1 MKKST
6 LTEDKAEKTPTGG
19 VLVGKREG
27 QTIIHNK
34 GTLSGYLVGKTHA
47 EGGIKAVN
55 KSTGQALEMQGGEVV
70 ITAPAVSDNTKNEFN
85 GKMMTNREILS
96 QINVKGGGVSFAK
109 GGDIPKNIKRTGA
122 SYKYGGKTMTDHEI
136 YKKITGGHLAEG
148 MTLSKIAK
156 MHKVSVK
163 ELQKQVDMGMKAE
176 SEHTSSKREQMKIV
190 KDHLYENP
198 EYYSLLKSVGLKH
211 GGKVYRGSLVRDS
224 KNGNTPAR
232 DLNNYNDVLD
242 LDADGVVGAETGLYV
257 RGGSLSYAK
266 GGATDVTV
274 NNWSEI
280 PEEYKKIRLPKQI
293 DWSPNPSNDG
303 LYEIVKP
310 FLEVGVLRPVMQ
322 GINFDDNGITVT
334 NAHILLTIPNSQDDF
349 RGIYKKIKGEEGFTK
364 IDGTYPKYE
373 SVIPKVTSIDK
384 VFNIDILKLLTY
396 CKVAKNYSG
405 KNEITFKVNDSQM
418 SFNPDYI
425 INFLTSLIKL
435 TGINFWN
442 VSYQTSKQAL
452 VFTKFKSYVVG
463 RTIIGLIMPYIYG
476 KSTKYGTE
484 NKDKNAVLNVYYDF
498 DDNEIRNADGTIV
511 DLDVKPTKTR
521 AKRTSKTTT
530 SKTSEPSGK
539 ILTKEEI
546 FESKIWIGNDIF
558 LRDKV
563 IEKLFE
569 LGISNDSSHG
579 DLTSSENIYIVI
591 YSRDFVVWS
600 TNKGIFD
607 GDKRKEIFADNL
619 FPSASTTI
627 KITDKF
633 TTGELDVFKQIE
645 TIKKENNFGDVTT
658 TEYRFGDQT
667 SYFLVTN
674 DETGDAYSLRSFRTS
689 LGVLFE
695 DKDKAKSK
703 SIINKYLDW
712 KSSTFSSE
720 SDETITDEDVE
731 IKKQILAFINDGSWS
746 LEKEIKLIDT
756 GADKRY
762 QYYKEFYK
770 LQPPTIYTLTAISGR
785 GLYPSDLKTSKFL
798 EKIGMYDDFEES
810 AKEIVKFSAG
820 EIDMFNQIDKILDDN
835 KIDKDNIKEYAFA
848 KSQTTKDFTIENK
861 QTGEKFIFRKFGL
874 ALGFSTEIA
883 EREKII
889 ALIRDYK
896 EYKKSTPTQAT
907 EKIEVFKLIGLS
919 SDGTESVVGIYG
931 ATELLENLKRLENTF
946 PFREVFPFRIYDNNG
961 KEHGSIT
968 FGRGNKTLP
977 ELEISIIE
985 SPIFDYYDWKEFIN
999 YDKEI
1004 LKTQSDKFSDDEI
1017 DMFNQIDAIVEK
1029 YNITNVDVTDW
1040 MWDKLYSRDFDIV
1053 NTINGEVFTL
1063 RGYKE
1068 SLGVVTDD
1076 AEIEKSKAL
1085 IKDYLEWKK
1094 LTLTATAEAVEQPK
1108 PSQTEKPKRNF
1119 ELERKYLSQRISDLA
1134 KELELKKPIL
1144 SNEEVAF
1151 YQREINSF
1159 ILKLRKLNDAE
1170 MSLKSIEERVRGVY
1184 DLKISAL
1191 EKEYPETDMVSING
1205 LKSQLTEKEY
1215 FNVRTPEF
1223 KSFFG
1228 DWETAYLNDSY
1239 AGVSKVINPITKEPQ
1254 PVFHGTNVLF
1264 VNWQTYETN
1273 NAHYFAVKREFSEFF
1288 ATTWEERTDKAGVD
1302 SEILKKLNPN
1312 RGSFLLRC
1320 FIDVKNPIDFSRFG
1334 VEKYPIR
1341 EYLTFLRVNYN
1352 IGDFDFWTNIT
1363 SHSGITQ
1370 NTEVFAWQIIRLW
1383 QSFTKYVKVFTT
1395 YDGYIFYEYIP
1406 TTPYGG
1412 LENASLSYCAFES
1425 NQIKFTDAY
1434 EFNALS
1440 NDSRFDLGGIL

>member
-6 LTEDKAEKTPTGG
+6 LTEDKAEQTPTGG

-55 KSTGQALEMQGGEVV
+55 KSTGQPLEMQGGEVV

-109 GGDIPKNIKRTGA
+109 GGDIPKDIKRTGA

-148 MTLSKIAK
+148 MTLPQIAK

-198 EYYSLLKSVGLKH
+198 KYYTLLKKSGLKH
-211 GGKVYRGSLVRDS
+211 GGRVYRRSLIRDAKS
-224 KNGNTPAR
+224 GNTPAR

-242 LDADGVVGAETGLYV
+242 LDADGMVGAETGLYV
-257 RGGSLSYAK
+257 RGGSLSYVK
-266 GGATDVTV
+266 GGATDVVV

-280 PEEYKKIRLPKQI
+280 PDTFKKIRLPKKI

-310 FLEVGVLRPVMQ
+310 FLEVGDLRPAMQ
-322 GINFDDNGITVT
+322 GINFDDNGLTVT

-349 RGIYKKIKGEEGFTK
+349 RGVYKKNKGTEGFTK
-364 IDGTYPKYE
+364 IDVTYPKYE
-373 SVIPKVTSIDK
+373 AVIPKETSVQK
-384 VFNIDILKLLTY
+384 VFAIDVFKLLTY
-396 CKVAKNYSG
+396 CKVASNYSG
-405 KNEITFKVNDSQM
+405 KNEITFKINDSVM
-418 SFNPDYI
+418 SFNPVYI

-435 TGINFWN
+435 TGVNFWN
-442 VSYQTSKQAL
+442 VSYQNSKQAL
-452 VFTKFKSYVVG
+452 VFTRYSSFVIGKD
-463 RTIIGLIMPYIYG
+463 IIALIMPYIYG
-476 KSTKYGTE
+476 KRTDYGTE

-498 DDNEIRNADGTIV
+498 DNNEIRNADGYIV

-521 AKRTSKTTT
+521 AKGTPKTTA
-530 SKTSEPSGK
+530 SKTSEQSSK
-539 ILTKEEI
+539 LLSKDEI
-546 FESKIWIGNDIF
+546 FNSKIYIGNDVV

-563 IEKLFE
+563 IEKLIE
-569 LGISNDSSHG
+569 IGIPNDSSHG
-579 DLTSSENIYIVI
+579 DLTYSENIYIII
-591 YSRDFVVWS
+591 YNKDFVVWS
-600 TNKGIFD
+600 TPKFD
-607 GDKRKEIFADNL
+607 FDKDIRKEIFADNL
-619 FPSASTTI
+619 FPSALTPT
-627 KITDKF
+627 KVTGKF
-633 TTGELDVFKQIE
+633 TAGEISVFNQID
-645 TIKKENNFGDVTT
+645 TIQKENNFIDVGTA
-658 TEYRFGDQT
+658 EYRHGAYT
-667 SYFLVTN
+667 NYFLVTN
-674 DETGDAYSLRSFRTS
+674 DETGDVFSLRSFRKN
-689 LGVLFE
+689 LGIAYE
-695 DKDKAKSK
+695 EEYKEKTK

-712 KSSTFSSE
+712 KDKTFISE

-731 IKKQILAFINDGSWS
+731 IKKQILAFIKEGSWF
-746 LEKEIKLIDT
+746 LEKEIKRI
-756 GADKRY
+756 GAGEDSFY
-762 QYYKEFYK
+762 QEFYK
-770 LQPPTIYTLTAISGR
+770 RTPPETIYTLTAIRGQ
-785 GLYPSDLKTSKFL
+785 GLYPSDLKTLNFL
-798 EKIGMYDDFEES
+798 EKVGLYDDYEETS
-810 AKEIVKFSAG
+810 KETGKFSAG
-820 EIDMFNQIDKILDDN
+820 EIDVFNQIDKILEEN
-835 KIDKDNIKEYAFA
+835 KIEQDNFKNYEFV
-848 KSQTTKDFTIENK
+848 KSPQTKDFTVENK
-861 QTGEKFIFRKFGL
+861 QTNEKFLLRKFGL
-874 ALGFSTEIA
+874 ALGYAKEYA
-883 EREKII
+883 EPEKII
-889 ALIRDYK
+889 ALINDYK
-896 EYKKSTPTQAT
+896 DWKASTPTKET
-907 EKIEVFKLIGLS
+907 EKIEVFKLVGLS
-919 SDGTESVVGIYG
+919 IDGTESVVGVYG
-931 ATELLENLKRLENTF
+931 ATELLQNLKRLYQSF
-946 PFREVFPFRIYDNNG
+946 PERQNFPFRIYDINNNATDDTLN
-961 KEHGSIT
+961 I
-968 FGRGNKTLP
+968 GRGIETPAELITYIMNKP
-977 ELEISIIE
+977 
-985 SPIFDYYDWKEFIN
+985 YY
-999 YDKEI
+999 
-1004 LKTQSDKFSDDEI
+1004 
-1017 DMFNQIDAIVEK
+1017 
-1029 YNITNVDVTDW
+1029 
-1040 MWDKLYSRDFDIV
+1040 
-1053 NTINGEVFTL
+1053 
-1063 RGYKE
+1063 
-1068 SLGVVTDD
+1068 
-1076 AEIEKSKAL
+1076 
-1085 IKDYLEWKK
+1085 KDYEWTPFFAYDIHSTSSTEDIKK
-1094 LTLTATAEAVEQPK
+1094 IVEQPK
-1108 PSQTEKPKRNF
+1108 PSKTEKPKRNF
-1119 ELERKYLSQRISDLA
+1119 DLERKYLSQRISDLA

-1144 SNEEVAF
+1144 SNEEIAF

-1170 MSLKSIEERVRGVY
+1170 MSLKTIEERVRGVY
-1184 DLKISAL
+1184 GLKISTL
-1191 EKEYPETDMVSING
+1191 ESEYTETDMVSINA

-1228 DWETAYLNDSY
+1228 DWETAYLNNSY

-1288 ATTWEERTDKAGVD
+1288 ATTWEDRSDKAGVD
-1302 SEILKKLNPN
+1302 SEVLKKLNPN

-1341 EYLTFLRVNYN
+1341 EFLTFLRVNYN

-1363 SHSGITQ
+1363 THSGITQ
-1370 NTEVFAWQIIRLW
+1370 DTEVFAWQIIRLW

-1406 TTPYGG
+1406 TKAYGG
-1412 LENASLSYCAFES
+1412 LENASLSYCAFDS